1 MRSSLRRFVSVQ
13 YRPIF
18 QALVDAWAA
27 LSLGAAKLGRVA
39 RTVPAPAGPVKG
51 ACTRAAGSSTR
62 IASRTRSAIRVQQHA
77 AEQSSQP
84 AERVAHHDFDIHA
97 RGDKLALSCGPE
109 RDRAC
114 LHEAS
119 FCAHGIAAVCFY
131 RLQCLAAA
139 RPGGCGG
146 RFWAQGTLRFLSAR
160 GRHGLAG
167 DARGEH
173 RGGLLAEGFW
183 RLAELGV
190 VGGVG
195 RRRAGVAG

>member
-146 RFWAQGTLRFLSAR
+146 RFWAQAALRILSAR

-167 DARGEH
+167 DARG
-173 RGGLLAEGFW
+173 GAEAACSQRAFGVW
-183 RLAELGV
+183 LSWGV
-190 VGGVG
+190 VDGVG
-195 RRRAGVAG
+195 RRRAAVAG